1 MRRYPCLLSIL
12 FIVLQQYL
20 LFHSVG
26 NDFPP
31 KAFDPK
37 RYEAIS
43 ERNPFGSA
51 IVPEIPAPN
60 ADWAKGIV
68 LRAVTR
74 IDGHYVV
81 HVENTIKGSAWK
93 SLRLV
98 EGHEDL
104 ELTIKQVK
112 PHRNPA
118 QVEVLV
124 TRSNPAGEPQT
135 ATLTYAPSSAASI
148 RPGKRVVLPPNKR
161 TPSR

>member
-31 KAFDPK
+31 KALDPK
-37 RYEAIS
+37 RYEEIS
-43 ERNPFGSA
+43 QRNPFGST
-51 IVPEIPAPN
+51 IVPEAPAPTS
-60 ADWAKGIV
+60 DWAKGLV

-81 HVENTIKGSAWK
+81 HVENKTKGSAWK
-93 SLRLV
+93 ALRLV
-98 EGHEDL
+98 EGHENL
-104 ELTIKQVK
+104 ELTIKEVK

-118 QVEVLV
+118 QVEVLGA
-124 TRSNPAGEPQT
+124 RSNPVGEPQT
-135 ATLTYAPSSAASI
+135 ATLTYAPSAAANI
-148 RPGKRVVLPPNKR
+148 RSGKRVALPLNKG
-161 TPSR
+161 TSSR